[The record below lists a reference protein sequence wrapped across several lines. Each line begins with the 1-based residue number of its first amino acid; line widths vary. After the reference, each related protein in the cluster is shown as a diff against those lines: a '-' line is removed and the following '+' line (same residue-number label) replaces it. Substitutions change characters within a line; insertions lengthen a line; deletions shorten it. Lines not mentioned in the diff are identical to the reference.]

1 METQKRFA
9 ATITFVQTVL
19 LLKRTLFCQESQRMH
34 HDVETAIWTIPN
46 SITVCRMVST
56 PVLSWLI
63 YTGEIETA
71 LYGWSMNTN
80 KYFNFAPSLVLH
92 FRLHNTYATVAA
104 IVAAGLV
111 LAGLSDAVDGY
122 IARRFNQQSKLGSIL
137 DPLADKAL
145 VGAVALPLALTGALQ
160 PWVVALMIT
169 RDVGL
174 VLGVLVM
181 RSGLTPVSG
190 VSRQEA
196 LRRVK
201 TSAKNIKSMTDLKKE
216 AAIDP
221 AAPFEPFEINPT
233 RLSKVHVGL
242 QIDGLIG
249 TKFDTVDSNLGEYC
263 TAGVSPRLCALFH
276 HVPGKIS
283 STLLH

>member
-1 METQKRFA
+1 MQ
-9 ATITFVQTVL
+9 I
-19 LLKRTLFCQESQRMH
+19 
-34 HDVETAIWTIPN
+34 
-46 SITVCRMVST
+46 SIFK
-56 PVLSWLI
+56 
-63 YTGEIETA
+63 TG
-71 LYGWSMNTN
+71 G
-80 KYFNFAPSLVLH
+80 
-92 FRLHNTYATVAA
+92 AA
-104 IVAAGLV
+104 IVATGLV

-181 RSGLTPVSG
+181 RSGLTPASG
-190 VSRQEA
+190 VSRKEA
-196 LRRVK
+196 LQRVK
-201 TSAKNIKSMTDLKKE
+201 TSAKNIKSITDLKKE

-233 RLSKVHVGL
+233 LLSKVR
-242 QIDGLIG
+242 IG
-249 TKFDTVDSNLGEYC
+249 
-263 TAGVSPRLCALFH
+263 
-276 HVPGKIS
+276 
-283 STLLH
+283 